1 MKNVYERLIGVM
13 ADLEAI
19 QKTKVN
25 PAQGYAYR
33 GIDDMYNELHK
44 LFVKHGIMTV
54 PEVEAVETVSNET
67 ARGDRK
73 LMTIH
78 RLVRVKYK
86 IMAEDGQYIETVVYG
101 EGNDTSDKALYK
113 ALSGAHKYLM
123 IQLFAIPTEDVVE
136 PEQETIEVEKN
147 NIPKPETKSGDL
159 PQENI
164 PAFGELLTKMAN
176 AKDKEELKKYYVEAI
191 KYYRDKEHLNKVI
204 EVRELRLKQLEE
216 KGKKEEK
223 KEEKAEQ
230 KPVARED
237 KDEGIIF

>member
-1 MKNVYERLIGVM
+1 MKNIYERLIGVM

-136 PEQETIEVEKN
+136 PEQETIEVEKSAVK
-147 NIPKPETKSGDL
+147 IEAKGVDAI
-159 PQENI
+159 QENI

-176 AKDKEELKKYYVEAI
+176 AKDKEELKRYYVEAI

-216 KGKKEEK
+216 KGNKEEK
-223 KEEKAEQ
+223 KEEKIEE
-230 KPVARED
+230 KPREG